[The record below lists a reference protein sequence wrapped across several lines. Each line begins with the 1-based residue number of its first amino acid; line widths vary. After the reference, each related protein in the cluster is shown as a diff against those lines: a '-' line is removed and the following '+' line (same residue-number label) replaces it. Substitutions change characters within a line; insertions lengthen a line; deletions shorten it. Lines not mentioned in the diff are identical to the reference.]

1 MATTVVFTVKGMK
14 CVHCQASVE
23 SAVKA
28 VAGVTAVSVDLAAGT
43 ATVSG
48 DFDPAA
54 VTAAVAAAGFR
65 ATAQ

>member
-23 SAVKA
+23 NAVKA
-28 VAGVTAVSVDLAAGT
+28 VTGVMAVSVDLAAGT

-54 VTAAVAAAGFR
+54 VTEAIAAAGFR
-65 ATAQ
+65 AAVQ

>member
-28 VAGVTAVSVDLAAGT
+28 VAGVTAVNVDLAAGT

-48 DFDPAA
+48 DFEPTA
-54 VTAAVAAAGFR
+54 VTEAIAAAGFR
-65 ATAQ
+65 ASVQ

>member
-1 MATTVVFTVKGMK
+1 MK

-65 ATAQ
+65 ASAQ

>member
-1 MATTVVFTVKGMK
+1 MK

>member
-14 CVHCQASVE
+14 CAHCQASVE
-23 SAVKA
+23 GAVKA

-54 VTAAVAAAGFR
+54 VIEAVAAAGFR
-65 ATAQ
+65 ASVQ

>member
-1 MATTVVFTVKGMK
+1 MK

-28 VAGVTAVSVDLAAGT
+28 VAGVTAVNVDLAAGT

-65 ATAQ
+65 ASAQ